1 VNPSPIALQQAFE
14 LALGHHRAGQL
25 AQAGQLYQEVLR
37 MDPRHPDALH
47 LLGLITFGAGDAPA
61 AEALLRRAV
70 AAAPSEAEFRNNLG
84 VVCQSSGKF
93 RDAASCFQAA
103 VKRQP
108 NYAEAMNNLSA
119 VLSEEGRLT
128 ESAQWA
134 RRAAMTKPGYAEPLN
149 NLGNT
154 LVKQGLVEEAVEAYR
169 GAVSASPRQW
179 QAWSNLLLGMH
190 YLPDVPSEELFAMH
204 ARVGREMIE
213 NAATLGAH
221 GNGRDPERRLRIG
234 YVSADLRTHS
244 VCYFALPM
252 LQHHDRSAVEV
263 FCYADTARPDE
274 MTARAKSLADEWR
287 SITGLP
293 DDAVAA
299 MIREDRIDV
308 LVDLSGHTL
317 GNRLPVFARRAAP
330 VQVTY
335 LGYPD
340 TTGLATM
347 DYRLTDSFADPVGEA
362 DARTIEKL
370 VRIERCA
377 WSYSPVSSAPEITAR
392 KPGPVT
398 FGTFNALAK
407 INSQVL
413 ATWAGILRETPG
425 SRLMIKAGAM
435 SEAPA
440 RERFTRAMAA
450 HGIEKSRLLLAGH
463 RADPREHLSMY
474 GSIDVALDPFPYN
487 GTTTTCEAL
496 WMGVPVVTLA
506 GRAHAGRVGISL
518 LNAVGLSDLVAKDL
532 EHYRHLAAGLAGDP
546 DRLQRL
552 RAELRDRMRGSA
564 LMDGA
569 GFSRAL
575 ETAYRQ
581 MWQSWCGASG

>member
-1 VNPSPIALQQAFE
+1 
-14 LALGHHRAGQL
+14 
-25 AQAGQLYQEVLR
+25 
-37 MDPRHPDALH
+37 MDPRNPDALH
-47 LLGLITFGAGDAPA
+47 LLGLITFSAGDASA
-61 AEALLRRAV
+61 AENLLRRAV

-84 VVCQSSGKF
+84 VVCQASGKF

-108 NYAEAMNNLSA
+108 SYAEAMSNLSA

-169 GAVSASPRQW
+169 GAVAAAPKQW
-179 QAWSNLLLGMH
+179 QAWSNLLLNMH
-190 YLPDVPSEELFAMH
+190 YLPEVPPAELFAMH
-204 ARVGREMIE
+204 ARVGKEMVE
-213 NAATLGAH
+213 NAGATLAQQETR
-221 GNGRDPERRLRIG
+221 RDPERRLRIG
-234 YVSADLRTHS
+234 YISADLRVHS
-244 VCYFALPM
+244 VCYFALQM

-263 FCYADTARPDE
+263 FCYADTTRPDE
-274 MTARAKSLADEWR
+274 MTARAQSLADEWR
-287 SITGLP
+287 SITRLP

-308 LVDLSGHTL
+308 LVDLSGHTV
-317 GNRLPVFARRAAP
+317 GNRLTVFARRAAP

-340 TTGLATM
+340 TTGLPTM
-347 DYRLTDSFADPVGEA
+347 DYRLTDSFADPIGEA
-362 DARTIEKL
+362 DARTSEKL
-370 VRIERCA
+370 VRIGRCA
-377 WSYSPVSSAPEITAR
+377 WCYSPASSAPEITAR

-413 ATWAGILRETPG
+413 AAWAAILRETRG
-425 SRLMIKAGAM
+425 SRLMIKAAAL

-450 HGIEKSRLLLAGH
+450 HGIDKSRLLLAGH

-474 GSIDVALDPFPYN
+474 ATVDIALDTFPYN

-506 GRAHAGRVGISL
+506 GRAHAGRVGVSL
-518 LNAVGLSDLVAKDL
+518 LDAVGLSDLVAEDL
-532 EHYRHLAAGLAGDP
+532 EQYRRTAVALAGDP

-552 RAELRDRMRGSA
+552 RAELRDRMRRSP
-564 LMDGA
+564 LMDGI

-575 ETAYRQ
+575 EAAYRQ
-581 MWQSWCGASG
+581 MWQSWCRANG